1 MCNTDLQKI
10 ISLAKEVAEPYME
23 AARAWKCTFWI
34 VALLLM
40 ASISVNAYLVT
51 KKLNVNF
58 IAEDNVQS
66 DINQTNG

>member
-23 AARAWKCTFWI
+23 AARAWKCAFWI

-40 ASISVNAYLVT
+40 ASIGANAYLAT
-51 KKLNVNF
+51 TKLNINLV
-58 IAEDNVQS
+58 AEDNAQS
-66 DINQTNG
+66 DINQING